1 MNTSETISAP
11 PATYTLPVEGMTCA
25 SCVVRVEKAIRQLPG
40 VESAN
45 VNLATEKVSLSF
57 DPGVIDLP
65 AIASALEE
73 AGYTLKTPAAATQ
86 HHIHDIEQEDAAP
99 ESDPQAA
106 AFSKLKRDLTLSAA
120 FSVPVMLVSMVSM
133 SRWFMNAVP
142 VGMQE
147 INTLLL
153 IATSVVMFGPGKR
166 FFSIALRLARHG
178 SADMNSLVAIGT
190 GTAYLFS
197 AVVTLFP
204 QWLPIEHPMEHIYFD
219 TASTIITLIL
229 LGRLMEARAKR
240 KTTAAMRMLLGL
252 QPKTAHVKRGDAI
265 TDVPL
270 REVRQGDVV
279 VVRPGEHIP
288 VDGIIVAGA
297 SAVNE
302 SMITGESMPVDKC
315 AGDTVTGG
323 TLNSNGSIEVQAT
336 AIGEKSVIS
345 QIVRLV
351 EEAQG
356 SKAPIQLLA
365 DKIAGVFVPIVL
377 GISLLT
383 FAGWYIIG
391 GVPVTAAMIN
401 FIAVLIIACPCA
413 LGLATPTAIMVG
425 TGSGALRGIL
435 IKNAESLER
444 AHNINI
450 VVLDKTGTVT
460 TGSPSVTAV
469 STFGEINEDSLL
481 SLAASVEARS
491 EHPIAQ
497 AIVGYAKQK
506 DIDFRAIDSFQSY
519 SGLGL
524 TAVAGDSTVIIG
536 NAAFMK
542 DWAISTEVAEAEA
555 QAIASRAATAVH
567 IAVDGALAGLIAVAD
582 TIKPTSRQ
590 AVEQLRE
597 LGIEAIMIT
606 GDNQQ
611 TAEAIAQE
619 AGIDRVISGVLPGGK
634 ADEIRKLQREGA
646 VVAMVGDGVNDA
658 PALAQADV
666 GIAMGGGTDVAME
679 TADITLMRGDLI
691 GIAEAIRLSR
701 ATVRTIRQNLFWAFI
716 YNVIGIPVAALGLL
730 NPMYAAAAMAISSV
744 SVVSNSLRLRRA
756 ALR

>member
-1 MNTSETISAP
+1 MNTNETTSTV

-25 SCVVRVEKAIRQLPG
+25 SCVVRVEKAIGQLPG
-40 VESAN
+40 VESAS
-45 VNLATEKVSLSF
+45 VNLATEKVSFSF
-57 DPGVIDLP
+57 DPDVTDLP
-65 AIASALEE
+65 AIATAVEA
-73 AGYTLKTPAAATQ
+73 AGYTLITPRETEP
-86 HHIHDIEQEDAAP
+86 HHIVDIEHKGAASD
-99 ESDPQAA
+99 SDPQAA
-106 AFSKLKRDLTLSAA
+106 AYVKLKRDLKLSAVL
-120 FSVPVMLVSMVSM
+120 SVPVMLISMVSM
-133 SRWFMNAVP
+133 SPWFMNAVP

-147 INTLLL
+147 INTFLL

-166 FFSIALRLARHG
+166 FFSIASRLARHG

-190 GTAYLFS
+190 GTAYVFS
-197 AVVTLFP
+197 AIVTLFP
-204 QWLPIEHPMEHIYFD
+204 HWLPIENPMEHIYFD

-240 KTTAAMRMLLGL
+240 KTTDAMRTLLGL
-252 QPKTAHVKRGDAI
+252 QPKIAHVKRGDAI
-265 TDVPL
+265 NDVPL

-279 VVRPGEHIP
+279 LVRPGEHIP
-288 VDGIIVAGA
+288 VDGLIVAGT

-302 SMITGESMPVDKC
+302 AMITGESMPVEKR

-323 TLNSNGSIEVQAT
+323 TVNSNGSLEVQAT
-336 AIGEKSVIS
+336 AIGERSVIA

-365 DKIAGVFVPIVL
+365 DKIAGVFVPVVL

-383 FAGWYIIG
+383 FAGWYFIG
-391 GVPVTAAMIN
+391 GVPVTVAMIN

-469 STFGEINEDSLL
+469 SLFGEMNEDSLL
-481 SLAASVEARS
+481 SLVASVEARS

-497 AIVGYAKQK
+497 AIVEYAKQK
-506 DIDFRAIDSFQSY
+506 KIDLLPIDSFQSY

-524 TAVAGDSTVIIG
+524 TAVAGDHTVIIG

-542 DWAISTEVAEAEA
+542 DWVISTEAAEAEA
-555 QAIASRAATAVH
+555 QAIATRAATAVH
-567 IAVDGALAGLIAVAD
+567 IAIDGVIAGLIAVAD

-590 AVEQLRE
+590 AVAQLRE
-597 LGIEAIMIT
+597 IDIEVIMIT

-611 TAEAIAQE
+611 TAEAIARE
-619 AGIDRVISGVLPGGK
+619 AGIDRVIAGVLPGGK

-646 VVAMVGDGVNDA
+646 VIAMVGDGINDA

-666 GIAMGGGTDVAME
+666 GIAMGNGTAVAME
-679 TADITLMRGDLI
+679 TADITLMRSDLI
-691 GIAEAIRLSR
+691 GIGEAIRLSR
-701 ATVRTIRQNLFWAFI
+701 ATVRTIKQNLFWAFI
-716 YNVIGIPVAALGLL
+716 YNIVGIPIAAFGLL

-756 ALR
+756 AIG

>member
-1 MNTSETISAP
+1 MDTNETITAA
-11 PATYTLPVEGMTCA
+11 PATYTLPVEGLTCA
-25 SCVVRVEKAIRQLPG
+25 SCVVRVEKAIGQLPG
-40 VESAN
+40 VESAS
-45 VNLATEKVSLSF
+45 VNLATEKVSFSF
-57 DPGVIDLP
+57 DPDVTDLP
-65 AIASALEE
+65 AIATAVEE
-73 AGYTLKTPAAATQ
+73 AGYTLITPKETEP
-86 HHIHDIEQEDAAP
+86 HHIEGIEHEGAASGP
-99 ESDPQAA
+99 DPQAA

-120 FSVPVMLVSMVSM
+120 ISVPVMLISMVSM
-133 SRWFMNAVP
+133 SPWFMNAVP

-153 IATSVVMFGPGKR
+153 IATSIVIFGPGKR
-166 FFSIALRLARHG
+166 FFTIATRLARHG

-197 AVVTLFP
+197 AIVTLFP
-204 QWLPIEHPMEHIYFD
+204 HWLPIENPMEHIYFD

-240 KTTAAMRMLLGL
+240 KTTDAMRMLLGL

-265 TDVPL
+265 TDIPL
-270 REVRQGDVV
+270 RDVRQGDVV

-288 VDGIIVAGA
+288 VDGLIVAGK

-302 SMITGESMPVDKC
+302 SMITGESMPIEKR

-323 TLNSNGSIEVQAT
+323 TLNSNGSLEVQAT
-336 AIGEKSVIS
+336 AIGERSVIA

-365 DKIAGVFVPIVL
+365 DKIAGVFVPVVL

-383 FAGWYIIG
+383 FLGWYIIG
-391 GVPVTAAMIN
+391 GAPVTVAMIN

-425 TGSGALRGIL
+425 TGSGALKGIL
-435 IKNAESLER
+435 IKNAESIER
-444 AHNINI
+444 AHSIET
-450 VVLDKTGTVT
+450 VVLDKTGTLT
-460 TGSPSVTAV
+460 TGSPSVTAIHP
-469 STFGEINEDSLL
+469 FGGIDENEMLIF
-481 SLAASVEARS
+481 AASVEARS

-497 AIVGYAKQK
+497 AIVGYAQQK
-506 DIDFRAIDSFQSY
+506 NLDLIAVESFQSY

-524 TAVAGDSTVIIG
+524 TAITDDHTVIIG
-536 NAAFMK
+536 NAAFME
-542 DWAISTEVAEAEA
+542 DWAIPTTIAQAEA
-555 QAIASRAATAVH
+555 QAIASRAATVVH
-567 IAVDGALAGLIAVAD
+567 VAVDGVLAGLIGVAD

-590 AVEQLRE
+590 AVEQLRAM
-597 LGIEAIMIT
+597 GIDVLMIT

-611 TAEAIAQE
+611 TAEVIARE
-619 AGIDRVISGVLPGGK
+619 AGIDRVIAGVLPGGK
-634 ADEIRKLQREGA
+634 AEEIRKLQREGA
-646 VVAMVGDGVNDA
+646 VVAMVGDGINDA

-666 GIAMGGGTDVAME
+666 GIAMGSGTDVAME

-701 ATVRTIRQNLFWAFI
+701 ATVRTIKQNLFWAFI
-716 YNVIGIPVAALGLL
+716 YNIIGIPIAAFGLL